1 MPETQKRNR
10 KRKKFLKLY
19 KSFKEMDADD
29 KKYWASASMEERVE
43 ARKQLWLNYC
53 LFKGINPRGQK
64 LQRVLKI
71 VKLPQS

>member
-1 MPETQKRNR
+1 
-10 KRKKFLKLY
+10 
-19 KSFKEMDADD
+19 MDADD